1 MPFPLFKTEIVMLLL
16 AVLLERNSITISC
29 CLAEKLSC
37 MKIMIITG
45 SPGRFLVDDILLR
58 KVKTKKKLR
67 QWPHL
72 PAILNLSSPACYDV
86 TKIGHDILSFGIQ
99 SSISRE
105 LMHLVS

>member
-1 MPFPLFKTEIVMLLL
+1 
-16 AVLLERNSITISC
+16 
-29 CLAEKLSC
+29 
-37 MKIMIITG
+37 MKIMIFVG

-58 KVKTKKKLR
+58 EVKTKKLR

-105 LMHLVS
+105 LMHLVSSGCTFPPILGFALN

>member
-1 MPFPLFKTEIVMLLL
+1 MR
-16 AVLLERNSITISC
+16 LERNSLTISC
-29 CLAEKLSC
+29 SLAEKLSC
-37 MKIMIITG
+37 MKKVIIA
-45 SPGRFLVDDILLR
+45 SPGRSLVDDILLR
-58 KVKTKKKLR
+58 KVKTKKLR

-72 PAILNLSSPACYDV
+72 PVILNLSSPACYDV

>member
-1 MPFPLFKTEIVMLLL
+1 M
-16 AVLLERNSITISC
+16 
-29 CLAEKLSC
+29 AEKLSC
-37 MKIMIITG
+37 MKIMIFVG

-58 KVKTKKKLR
+58 KVKTKKLR

>member
-1 MPFPLFKTEIVMLLL
+1 
-16 AVLLERNSITISC
+16 
-29 CLAEKLSC
+29 
-37 MKIMIITG
+37 MKKVIIIA
-45 SPGRFLVDDILLR
+45 SPGRSLIDDILLR
-58 KVKTKKKLR
+58 KVKPKKLR
-67 QWPHL
+67 QWLHL